1 MMKVSQLLK
10 PNVVDTTAFNSLSPR
25 HKEVV
30 TNFYNEVENST
41 GDIVNRVEKAIDKI
55 ATSNNVST
63 DIMYDYINKETGV

>member
-10 PNVVDTTAFNSLSPR
+10 QNVVDTTAFNNLSPR

>member
-41 GDIVNRVEKAIDKI
+41 GDIINRVEKAIDKI

>member
-41 GDIVNRVEKAIDKI
+41 GDIVNRVEKEIDKI

>member
-1 MMKVSQLLK
+1 MMRVNQLLK

>member
-1 MMKVSQLLK
+1 MKVSQLLK

>member
-1 MMKVSQLLK
+1 MMRVSQLLK

>member
-63 DIMYDYINKETGV
+63 DVMYNYIDKETGV

>member
-1 MMKVSQLLK
+1 MKVSQLLK
-10 PNVVDTTAFNSLSPR
+10 PSVVDTTAFNSLSPR

>member
-55 ATSNNVST
+55 AISNNVST

>member
-55 ATSNNVST
+55 K
-63 DIMYDYINKETGV
+63 IEQYCQRKY

>member
-10 PNVVDTTAFNSLSPR
+10 QNVVDTTAFNSLSPR

>member
-10 PNVVDTTAFNSLSPR
+10 PNVVDTTAFNNLSPR

>member
-10 PNVVDTTAFNSLSPR
+10 PNVVDTTAFNNLSPR

-55 ATSNNVST
+55 AISNNVST

>member
-10 PNVVDTTAFNSLSPR
+10 PNVVDTTTFNSLSPR

>member
-10 PNVVDTTAFNSLSPR
+10 PKVVDTTAFNSLSPR

>member
-10 PNVVDTTAFNSLSPR
+10 PNIVDTTAFNGLSPR

>member
-30 TNFYNEVENST
+30 NNFYDEVENST
-41 GDIVNRVEKAIDKI
+41 GNIINRVETAIDKV
-55 ATSNNVST
+55 ATSYNVST
-63 DIMYDYINKETGV
+63 DVMYDYINKETGE

>member
-1 MMKVSQLLK
+1 MKVSQLLK

-55 ATSNNVST
+55 AISNNVST

>member
-41 GDIVNRVEKAIDKI
+41 GDIVNRVEKAIDRI

>member
-25 HKEVV
+25 HQEVV

>member
-1 MMKVSQLLK
+1 MKVSQLLK

-63 DIMYDYINKETGV
+63 DIMYDYINKETGE

>member
-63 DIMYDYINKETGV
+63 DIMYDYIKKETGV

>member
-1 MMKVSQLLK
+1 MMRVSQLLK
-10 PNVVDTTAFNSLSPR
+10 PNIVDTTAFNSLSPR